1 VLRAARDAGLAA
13 SGPSGPA
20 ARCGRRSGAGWPS
33 GASVPHTSWRHQPSL
48 VARGHG
54 SDWVKCGPYAG
65 FGIGVARRGAGR
77 WLAAS
82 GPSGRVARRGRRSGA
97 AGARPRADG
106 AREAAR
112 ASNPSGA
119 SVPHTSWRHQ
129 PSLVARGHGSDWV
142 KCGPYAGFGIGVAR
156 RGAGR
161 WLAASGPSGRV
172 ARRGRRSGAAGARPR
187 ADGARE
193 AARASNPSGAGRRAV
208 AIARSAPCSVRGG
221 SSRARASPRSR
232 AARAQSALESGRAA
246 RSHVGP

>member
-1 VLRAARDAGLAA
+1 MGGRRCFAQRGTLGWRRRGLRVQQRGAADAVARGGRAAPRSPTRLGGTNPRSSQAGTARSGSNADPTPSLGSESRGAARDAG
-13 SGPSGPA
+13 
-20 ARCGRRSGAGWPS
+20 
-33 GASVPHTSWRHQPSL
+33 
-48 VARGHG
+48 
-54 SDWVKCGPYAG
+54 
-65 FGIGVARRGAGR
+65 
-77 WLAAS
+77 LAAS

-97 AGARPRADG
+97 GW
-106 AREAAR
+106 
-112 ASNPSGA
+112 PSGA